1 MVSEKSISL
10 PEQSCNSELHRLK
23 KWCVANKL
31 QIDPDKSVLIYMP
44 FKLNHSLP
52 KLNIAYDDVLVP
64 SNNSSKYLGI
74 KIDSKLNFQPHLK
87 MIENKLARSVG
98 ILSKVRFLFHT
109 SILLLLYFALVHPHL
124 LFGIVL
130 WGSTCSS
137 YQSKLQILQNKAIRI
152 ISNCNRRT
160 SITPFYHK
168 LEILKISELY
178 KFEIAKLMHQHSKQ
192 NLPPT
197 ISNLFKPL
205 SNIHNRI
212 TRSVSLNHIYVENFS
227 TLRCQRSIKYQ
238 GAKIW
243 NAIPLKLR
251 DQSNRNFKLNYKKI
265 LLERYQICT

>member
-1 MVSEKSISL
+1 MQSGIRIFYGVVEGPGSL
-10 PEQSCNSELHRLK
+10 DNYP
-23 KWCVANKL
+23 
-31 QIDPDKSVLIYMP
+31 
-44 FKLNHSLP
+44 
-52 KLNIAYDDVLVP
+52 YDDVLAP

-98 ILSKVRFLFHT
+98 ILSKVRFLFPT
-109 SILLLLYFALVHPHL
+109 STLLLLYFALIHPHL

-137 YQSKLQILQNKAIRI
+137 YQSKLQISQNKAIRI

-168 LEILKISELY
+168 LGILKIPELY

-197 ISNLFKPL
+197 IANLCKPL

-212 TRSVSLNHIYVENFS
+212 TRSVSLNHIYVEKFS
-227 TLRCQRSIKYQ
+227 TLKMPKINKISRSQNMECYPI
-238 GAKIW
+238 GI
-243 NAIPLKLR
+243 
-251 DQSNRNFKLNYKKI
+251 
-265 LLERYQICT
+265 ERSVL

>member
-10 PEQSCNSELHRLK
+10 LEQSCNSELHRLK

-31 QIDPDKSVLIYMP
+31 QINPDKSVLIYIP
-44 FKLNHSLP
+44 FKLNDSLP
-52 KLNIAYDDVLVP
+52 KLNIAYNDALVP
-64 SNNSSKYLGI
+64 FNNSSKYLGI

-87 MIENKLARSVG
+87 MIEYKLARSVG
-98 ILSKVRFLFHT
+98 ILSKVRFLFPSFT
-109 SILLLLYFALVHPHL
+109 LLLYFALVHPHL

-168 LEILKISELY
+168 LGILKIPELY

-212 TRSVSLNHIYVENFS
+212 TRSVSLNHIYVEKFS

-243 NAIPLKLR
+243 NAIPLELR
-251 DQSNRNFKLNYKKI
+251 DQSYRNFKLNY
-265 LLERYQICT
+265 

>member
-1 MVSEKSISL
+1 
-10 PEQSCNSELHRLK
+10 
-23 KWCVANKL
+23 
-31 QIDPDKSVLIYMP
+31 
-44 FKLNHSLP
+44 
-52 KLNIAYDDVLVP
+52 
-64 SNNSSKYLGI
+64 
-74 KIDSKLNFQPHLK
+74 

-98 ILSKVRFLFHT
+98 ILSKVCFLFPT
-109 SILLLLYFALVHPHL
+109 STLLLLYFALIHPHL

-137 YQSKLQILQNKAIRI
+137 YQSKLQILQDKAIRI

-168 LEILKISELY
+168 LGILKIPELY

-212 TRSVSLNHIYVENFS
+212 TTSVSLNHIYVEKFS

-243 NAIPLKLR
+243 NAIPLELR
-251 DQSNRNFKLNYKKI
+251 DQSYRNFKLNYKKI

>member
-1 MVSEKSISL
+1 MYI
-10 PEQSCNSELHRLK
+10 
-23 KWCVANKL
+23 
-31 QIDPDKSVLIYMP
+31 P
-44 FKLNHSLP
+44 FKLNDSLP
-52 KLNIAYDDVLVP
+52 KLNIAYDGVLVP

-98 ILSKVRFLFHT
+98 ILSKVRFLFPT
-109 SILLLLYFALVHPHL
+109 STLLLLYFALIHPHL

-152 ISNCNRRT
+152 ISNCNRRI
-160 SITPFYHK
+160 SITTFYHK
-168 LEILKISELY
+168 LGILKIPELY
-178 KFEIAKLMHQHSKQ
+178 KFEIAKLMHQHSWQ

-212 TRSVSLNHIYVENFS
+212 TRSVSLNHIDVEKFS

-243 NAIPLKLR
+243 NAIPLELR
-251 DQSNRNFKLNYKKI
+251 DQSYRNFKLNYKKI
-265 LLERYQICT
+265 LLEKYQICT